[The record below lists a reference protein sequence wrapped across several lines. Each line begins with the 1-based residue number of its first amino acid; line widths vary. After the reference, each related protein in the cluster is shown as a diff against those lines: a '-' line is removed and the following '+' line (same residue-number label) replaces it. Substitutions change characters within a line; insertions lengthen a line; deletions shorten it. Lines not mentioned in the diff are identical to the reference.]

1 METMVKAASM
11 NEITQRVK
19 TKTGLRIISFDL
31 VSGEKPGKETLEKYP
46 ENLNQNLG
54 TN

>member
-1 METMVKAASM
+1 MAKAASVS
-11 NEITQRVK
+11 EITQRDK
-19 TKTGLRIISFDL
+19 TRRGLRIISSDL
-31 VSGEKPGKETLEKYP
+31 VSGEKPGKERLEKYP

>member
-1 METMVKAASM
+1 MAKVASM

-19 TKTGLRIISFDL
+19 TKRGLRIISSDL